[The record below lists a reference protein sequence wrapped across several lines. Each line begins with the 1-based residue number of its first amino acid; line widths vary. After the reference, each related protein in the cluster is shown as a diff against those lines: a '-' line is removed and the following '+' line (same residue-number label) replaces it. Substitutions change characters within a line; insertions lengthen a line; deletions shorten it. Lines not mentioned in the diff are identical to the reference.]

1 MNDYIKTLV
10 DADKLNISLEP
21 GRWQFDSK
29 PYIISGPCSIES
41 NGMIIDWAVKMKE
54 LGVDALRG
62 GAYKP
67 CTYPITKEVNGW
79 KEGMQKEGLSALID
93 VKIKTGMTVVSEI
106 MDASQIN
113 EFSMEAID
121 IIQVGTRNFQNY
133 TLLDALGKLDKPILL
148 KRGTWGTIDE
158 ILGACERIMVG
169 GNEVTINKVD
179 KILNVMGSVK
189 RAGPL
194 GSGHAMKSLN
204 NYVSAA
210 GLIASFEALNT
221 AKKYGIESKDFI
233 AIINGATG
241 KNNTTEVKLEK
252 FVVSEKYN
260 SGFALDLMI
269 KDVSIADQLIKKMS
283 SDNPL
288 SKQVLEYLEKSYK
301 IVGKNSDHTEVFK
314 VLKN

>member
-1 MNDYIKTLV
+1 
-10 DADKLNISLEP
+10 
-21 GRWQFDSK
+21 
-29 PYIISGPCSIES
+29 
-41 NGMIIDWAVKMKE
+41 MKE
-54 LGVDALRG
+54 IGFVGLGAMGSAMAPLLSKANFNVYGYDIK
-62 GAYKP
+62 KP
-67 CTYPITKEVNGW
+67 MDNTEINIVTSLKELSDKEVIIFMLPDGKIVNKVVQELINFGT
-79 KEGMQKEGLSALID
+79 KSIMIDMSSSDPNDTLNLGNELSKKNIEFIDAPVSGGVARAITGELI
-93 VKIKTGMTVVSEI
+93 
-106 MDASQIN
+106 
-113 EFSMEAID
+113 
-121 IIQVGTRNFQNY
+121 
-133 TLLDALGKLDKPILL
+133 
-148 KRGTWGTIDE
+148 
-158 ILGACERIMVG
+158 IMVG
-169 GNEVTINKVD
+169 GKEVTINKVN

-210 GLIASFEALNT
+210 GLIASFEALNA

-288 SKQVLEYLEKSYK
+288 SKQVLEYLERSYK
-301 IVGKNSDHTEVFK
+301 VVGKNSDHTEVFK

>member
-1 MNDYIKTLV
+1 
-10 DADKLNISLEP
+10 
-21 GRWQFDSK
+21 
-29 PYIISGPCSIES
+29 
-41 NGMIIDWAVKMKE
+41 
-54 LGVDALRG
+54 
-62 GAYKP
+62 
-67 CTYPITKEVNGW
+67 
-79 KEGMQKEGLSALID
+79 
-93 VKIKTGMTVVSEI
+93 
-106 MDASQIN
+106 
-113 EFSMEAID
+113 
-121 IIQVGTRNFQNY
+121 
-133 TLLDALGKLDKPILL
+133 
-148 KRGTWGTIDE
+148 
-158 ILGACERIMVG
+158 MVG

>member
-1 MNDYIKTLV
+1 
-10 DADKLNISLEP
+10 
-21 GRWQFDSK
+21 
-29 PYIISGPCSIES
+29 
-41 NGMIIDWAVKMKE
+41 MKE
-54 LGVDALRG
+54 IGFVGLGAMGSAMAPLLSKADFNVYGYDIK
-62 GAYKP
+62 KP
-67 CTYPITKEVNGW
+67 KDNTEINIVTSIKELSDKEVIIFMLPDGKIVNKVVQELINFGT
-79 KEGMQKEGLSALID
+79 KSIMIDMSSSDPNDTLNLGNELSKKNIEFIDAPVSGGVARAITGELI
-93 VKIKTGMTVVSEI
+93 
-106 MDASQIN
+106 
-113 EFSMEAID
+113 
-121 IIQVGTRNFQNY
+121 
-133 TLLDALGKLDKPILL
+133 
-148 KRGTWGTIDE
+148 
-158 ILGACERIMVG
+158 IMVG
-169 GNEVTINKVD
+169 GNEVTINKVN

>member
-1 MNDYIKTLV
+1 
-10 DADKLNISLEP
+10 
-21 GRWQFDSK
+21 
-29 PYIISGPCSIES
+29 
-41 NGMIIDWAVKMKE
+41 MKE
-54 LGVDALRG
+54 IGFVGLGAMGSTMAPLLSKADFNVYGYDIK
-62 GAYKP
+62 KP
-67 CTYPITKEVNGW
+67 KDNTEINIVTSIKELSDKEVIIFMLPDGKIVNKVVQELVNFGT
-79 KEGMQKEGLSALID
+79 KSIMIDMSSSDPNDTLNLGNELSKKNIEFIDAPVSGGVARAITGELI
-93 VKIKTGMTVVSEI
+93 
-106 MDASQIN
+106 
-113 EFSMEAID
+113 
-121 IIQVGTRNFQNY
+121 
-133 TLLDALGKLDKPILL
+133 
-148 KRGTWGTIDE
+148 
-158 ILGACERIMVG
+158 IMVG
-169 GNEVTINKVD
+169 GKEVTINKVN

-210 GLIASFEALNT
+210 GMIASFEALNT
-221 AKKYGIESKDFI
+221 AKKYGIDSKDFI

>member
-1 MNDYIKTLV
+1 MKEIGFVGLGAMGSAMAPLLSKADFNVYGYDIKKPK
-10 DADKLNISLEP
+10 DNNEINIVT
-21 GRWQFDSK
+21 
-29 PYIISGPCSIES
+29 SIE
-41 NGMIIDWAVKMKE
+41 E
-54 LGVDALRG
+54 LSD
-62 GAYKP
+62 
-67 CTYPITKEVNGW
+67 KEVIIFMLPNG
-79 KEGMQKEGLSALID
+79 KIVNKVVQELINFGTKSIMID
-93 VKIKTGMTVVSEI
+93 MSSSDPNDTLNLGNELIKKNIEFIDAPVSGGVARAITGELI
-106 MDASQIN
+106 
-113 EFSMEAID
+113 
-121 IIQVGTRNFQNY
+121 
-133 TLLDALGKLDKPILL
+133 
-148 KRGTWGTIDE
+148 
-158 ILGACERIMVG
+158 IMVG

-221 AKKYGIESKDFI
+221 AKKYGIKSKDFI

>member
-1 MNDYIKTLV
+1 
-10 DADKLNISLEP
+10 
-21 GRWQFDSK
+21 
-29 PYIISGPCSIES
+29 
-41 NGMIIDWAVKMKE
+41 MKE
-54 LGVDALRG
+54 IGFVGLGAMGSAMAPLLSKADFNVYGYDIK
-62 GAYKP
+62 KP
-67 CTYPITKEVNGW
+67 KDNTEINIVTSIKELSDKEVIIFMLPDGKIVNKVVQELINFGT
-79 KEGMQKEGLSALID
+79 KSIMIDMSSSDPNDTLNLGNELSKKNIEFIDAPVSGGVARAITGELI
-93 VKIKTGMTVVSEI
+93 
-106 MDASQIN
+106 
-113 EFSMEAID
+113 
-121 IIQVGTRNFQNY
+121 
-133 TLLDALGKLDKPILL
+133 
-148 KRGTWGTIDE
+148 
-158 ILGACERIMVG
+158 IMVG
-169 GNEVTINKVD
+169 GKEVTINKVN

-221 AKKYGIESKDFI
+221 AKKYGIDSKDFI

>member
-1 MNDYIKTLV
+1 
-10 DADKLNISLEP
+10 
-21 GRWQFDSK
+21 
-29 PYIISGPCSIES
+29 
-41 NGMIIDWAVKMKE
+41 MKE
-54 LGVDALRG
+54 IGFVGLGAMGSAMAPLLSKADFNVYGYDIK
-62 GAYKP
+62 KP
-67 CTYPITKEVNGW
+67 KDNNEINIVTSIKELSDKEVIIFMLPDGKIVNKVVQELINFGT
-79 KEGMQKEGLSALID
+79 KSIMIDMSSSDPNDTLNLGNELSKKNIEFIDAPVSGGVARAITGELI
-93 VKIKTGMTVVSEI
+93 
-106 MDASQIN
+106 
-113 EFSMEAID
+113 
-121 IIQVGTRNFQNY
+121 
-133 TLLDALGKLDKPILL
+133 
-148 KRGTWGTIDE
+148 
-158 ILGACERIMVG
+158 IMVG

-179 KILNVMGSVK
+179 KILNVIGSVK

-221 AKKYGIESKDFI
+221 AKKYGIEPKDFI

-283 SDNPL
+283 SNNPL

-301 IVGKNSDHTEVFK
+301 ILGKNSDHTEVFK

>member
-1 MNDYIKTLV
+1 
-10 DADKLNISLEP
+10 
-21 GRWQFDSK
+21 
-29 PYIISGPCSIES
+29 
-41 NGMIIDWAVKMKE
+41 MKE
-54 LGVDALRG
+54 IGFVGLGAMGSAMAPLLSKADFNVYGYDIK
-62 GAYKP
+62 KP
-67 CTYPITKEVNGW
+67 KDNTEINIVTSIKELSYKEVIIFMLPDGKIVN
-79 KEGMQKEGLSALID
+79 KIVQELINFGTKSIMID
-93 VKIKTGMTVVSEI
+93 MSSSDPNDTLNLGNELIKKNIEFIDAPVSGGVARAITGELI
-106 MDASQIN
+106 
-113 EFSMEAID
+113 
-121 IIQVGTRNFQNY
+121 
-133 TLLDALGKLDKPILL
+133 
-148 KRGTWGTIDE
+148 
-158 ILGACERIMVG
+158 IMVG

-194 GSGHAMKSLN
+194 GAGHTMKSLN

-221 AKKYGIESKDFI
+221 AKKYGIEARNFI
-233 AIINGATG
+233 EIINGATG

>member
-1 MNDYIKTLV
+1 
-10 DADKLNISLEP
+10 
-21 GRWQFDSK
+21 
-29 PYIISGPCSIES
+29 
-41 NGMIIDWAVKMKE
+41 
-54 LGVDALRG
+54 
-62 GAYKP
+62 
-67 CTYPITKEVNGW
+67 
-79 KEGMQKEGLSALID
+79 
-93 VKIKTGMTVVSEI
+93 
-106 MDASQIN
+106 
-113 EFSMEAID
+113 
-121 IIQVGTRNFQNY
+121 
-133 TLLDALGKLDKPILL
+133 
-148 KRGTWGTIDE
+148 
-158 ILGACERIMVG
+158 
-169 GNEVTINKVD
+169 
-179 KILNVMGSVK
+179 MGSVK

-288 SKQVLEYLEKSYK
+288 SKQVLEYLKKSYK

>member
-1 MNDYIKTLV
+1 
-10 DADKLNISLEP
+10 
-21 GRWQFDSK
+21 
-29 PYIISGPCSIES
+29 
-41 NGMIIDWAVKMKE
+41 MKE
-54 LGVDALRG
+54 IGFVGLGAMGSAMAPLLSKADFNVYGYDIK
-62 GAYKP
+62 KP
-67 CTYPITKEVNGW
+67 KDNNEINIVTSIKELSDKEVIIFMLPDGKIVNKVVQELINFGT
-79 KEGMQKEGLSALID
+79 KSIMIDMSSSDPNDTLNLGNELSKKNIEFIDAPVSGGVARAITGELI
-93 VKIKTGMTVVSEI
+93 
-106 MDASQIN
+106 
-113 EFSMEAID
+113 
-121 IIQVGTRNFQNY
+121 
-133 TLLDALGKLDKPILL
+133 
-148 KRGTWGTIDE
+148 
-158 ILGACERIMVG
+158 IMVG
-169 GNEVTINKVD
+169 GKEVTINKVN

>member
-1 MNDYIKTLV
+1 
-10 DADKLNISLEP
+10 
-21 GRWQFDSK
+21 
-29 PYIISGPCSIES
+29 
-41 NGMIIDWAVKMKE
+41 MKE
-54 LGVDALRG
+54 IGFVGLGAMGSAMAPLLSKADFNVYGYDIK
-62 GAYKP
+62 KP
-67 CTYPITKEVNGW
+67 KDNTEINIVTSIKELSDKEVIIFMLPDGKIVNKVVQELINFGT
-79 KEGMQKEGLSALID
+79 KSIMIDMSSSDPNDTLNLGNELSKKNIEFID
-93 VKIKTGMTVVSEI
+93 APVSGGV
-106 MDASQIN
+106 AR
-113 EFSMEAID
+113 AI
-121 IIQVGTRNFQNY
+121 T
-133 TLLDALGKLDKPILL
+133 GKLI
-148 KRGTWGTIDE
+148 
-158 ILGACERIMVG
+158 IMVG
-169 GNEVTINKVD
+169 GKEVTINKVN

>member
-1 MNDYIKTLV
+1 
-10 DADKLNISLEP
+10 
-21 GRWQFDSK
+21 
-29 PYIISGPCSIES
+29 
-41 NGMIIDWAVKMKE
+41 MKE
-54 LGVDALRG
+54 IGFVGLGAMGSAMAPLLSKADFNVYGYDIK
-62 GAYKP
+62 KP
-67 CTYPITKEVNGW
+67 KDNTKINIVTSIKELSDKEVIIFMLPDGKIVNKVVQELINFGT
-79 KEGMQKEGLSALID
+79 KSIMIDMSSSDPNDTLNLGNELSKKNIEFID
-93 VKIKTGMTVVSEI
+93 APVSGGV
-106 MDASQIN
+106 AR
-113 EFSMEAID
+113 AI
-121 IIQVGTRNFQNY
+121 T
-133 TLLDALGKLDKPILL
+133 GKLI
-148 KRGTWGTIDE
+148 
-158 ILGACERIMVG
+158 IMVG
-169 GNEVTINKVD
+169 GNEVTISKVD

-194 GSGHAMKSLN
+194 GAGHAMKSLN

-221 AKKYGIESKDFI
+221 AKKYGIEARNFI
-233 AIINGATG
+233 EIINGATG

>member
-1 MNDYIKTLV
+1 
-10 DADKLNISLEP
+10 
-21 GRWQFDSK
+21 
-29 PYIISGPCSIES
+29 
-41 NGMIIDWAVKMKE
+41 MKE
-54 LGVDALRG
+54 IGFVGLGAMGSAMAPLLSKADFNVYGYDIK
-62 GAYKP
+62 KP
-67 CTYPITKEVNGW
+67 KDNNDINIVASIKELSDKEVIIFMLPDGKIVNKVVQELINFGT
-79 KEGMQKEGLSALID
+79 KSIMIDMSSSDPNDTLNLGNELSKKNIEFIDAPVSGGVARAITGDLI
-93 VKIKTGMTVVSEI
+93 
-106 MDASQIN
+106 
-113 EFSMEAID
+113 
-121 IIQVGTRNFQNY
+121 
-133 TLLDALGKLDKPILL
+133 
-148 KRGTWGTIDE
+148 
-158 ILGACERIMVG
+158 IMVG

-179 KILNVMGSVK
+179 KILNVMGNVK

>member
-1 MNDYIKTLV
+1 
-10 DADKLNISLEP
+10 
-21 GRWQFDSK
+21 
-29 PYIISGPCSIES
+29 
-41 NGMIIDWAVKMKE
+41 MKE
-54 LGVDALRG
+54 IGFVGLGAMGSAMAPLLSKADFNVYGYDIK
-62 GAYKP
+62 KP
-67 CTYPITKEVNGW
+67 EDSTEINIVTSIKELSDKEVIIFMLPDGKIVN
-79 KEGMQKEGLSALID
+79 KVVQELINFGTKSIMID
-93 VKIKTGMTVVSEI
+93 MSSSDPNDTLNLGNELIKKNIEFIDAPVSGGVARAITGELI
-106 MDASQIN
+106 
-113 EFSMEAID
+113 
-121 IIQVGTRNFQNY
+121 
-133 TLLDALGKLDKPILL
+133 
-148 KRGTWGTIDE
+148 
-158 ILGACERIMVG
+158 IMVG

>member
-1 MNDYIKTLV
+1 
-10 DADKLNISLEP
+10 
-21 GRWQFDSK
+21 
-29 PYIISGPCSIES
+29 
-41 NGMIIDWAVKMKE
+41 MKE
-54 LGVDALRG
+54 IGFVGLGAMGSAMAPLLSKADFNVYGYDT
-62 GAYKP
+62 KKSSD
-67 CTYPITKEVNGW
+67 ITEINIVTSIKELSDKEVIIFMLPDGKIVN
-79 KEGMQKEGLSALID
+79 KVVQELINFGTKSIMID
-93 VKIKTGMTVVSEI
+93 MSSSDPNDTLNLGNELIKKNIEFIDAPVSGGVARAITGELI
-106 MDASQIN
+106 
-113 EFSMEAID
+113 
-121 IIQVGTRNFQNY
+121 
-133 TLLDALGKLDKPILL
+133 
-148 KRGTWGTIDE
+148 
-158 ILGACERIMVG
+158 IMVG

-221 AKKYGIESKDFI
+221 AKKYGIKSKDFI

>member
-1 MNDYIKTLV
+1 
-10 DADKLNISLEP
+10 
-21 GRWQFDSK
+21 
-29 PYIISGPCSIES
+29 
-41 NGMIIDWAVKMKE
+41 MKE
-54 LGVDALRG
+54 IGFVGLGAMGSAMAPLLSKADFNVYGYDIKNPKDNTEINIVTSIKELSD
-62 GAYKP
+62 
-67 CTYPITKEVNGW
+67 KEVIIFMLPDGKIVNKVVQELINFGT
-79 KEGMQKEGLSALID
+79 KSIMIDMSSSDPNDTLNLGNELSKKNIEFIDAPVSGGVARAITGELI
-93 VKIKTGMTVVSEI
+93 
-106 MDASQIN
+106 
-113 EFSMEAID
+113 
-121 IIQVGTRNFQNY
+121 
-133 TLLDALGKLDKPILL
+133 
-148 KRGTWGTIDE
+148 
-158 ILGACERIMVG
+158 IMVG

>member
-1 MNDYIKTLV
+1 
-10 DADKLNISLEP
+10 
-21 GRWQFDSK
+21 
-29 PYIISGPCSIES
+29 
-41 NGMIIDWAVKMKE
+41 MKE
-54 LGVDALRG
+54 IGFVGLGAMGSAMAPLLSKADFNVYGYDIK
-62 GAYKP
+62 KP
-67 CTYPITKEVNGW
+67 KDNTEINIVTSIKELSDKEVIIFMLPDGKIVNKVVQELIKFGT
-79 KEGMQKEGLSALID
+79 KSIMIDMSSSDPNDTLNLGNELSKKNIEFIDAPVSGGVARAITGELI
-93 VKIKTGMTVVSEI
+93 
-106 MDASQIN
+106 
-113 EFSMEAID
+113 
-121 IIQVGTRNFQNY
+121 
-133 TLLDALGKLDKPILL
+133 
-148 KRGTWGTIDE
+148 
-158 ILGACERIMVG
+158 IMVG
-169 GNEVTINKVD
+169 GKEVTINKVN

>member
-1 MNDYIKTLV
+1 
-10 DADKLNISLEP
+10 
-21 GRWQFDSK
+21 
-29 PYIISGPCSIES
+29 
-41 NGMIIDWAVKMKE
+41 MKE
-54 LGVDALRG
+54 IGFVGLGAMGSAMAPLLSKADFNVYGYDIK
-62 GAYKP
+62 KP
-67 CTYPITKEVNGW
+67 KDNTEINIVTSIKELSDKEVIIFMLPDGKIVNKVVQELINFGT
-79 KEGMQKEGLSALID
+79 KSIMIDMSSSDPNDTLNLGNELSKKNIDFIDAPVSGGVARAITGELI
-93 VKIKTGMTVVSEI
+93 
-106 MDASQIN
+106 
-113 EFSMEAID
+113 
-121 IIQVGTRNFQNY
+121 
-133 TLLDALGKLDKPILL
+133 
-148 KRGTWGTIDE
+148 
-158 ILGACERIMVG
+158 IMVG
-169 GNEVTINKVD
+169 GKEVTINKVD

-221 AKKYGIESKDFI
+221 AKKYGIEAKDFI

>member
-1 MNDYIKTLV
+1 LAKVAFLGLGVMGYPMAGHLKAGGHDVTVYNRTAAK
-10 DADKLNISLEP
+10 ADKWVAEYEGVKADTPADAAKGCDFVFACVGDDKDIASVTTGPDGAFKTMPADAVFIDNTTASADIARVLYDAARTRGLHFIDAP
-21 GRWQFDSK
+21 V
-29 PYIISGPCSIES
+29 SGGVARAIT
-41 NGMIIDWAVKMKE
+41 GE
-54 LGVDALRG
+54 L
-62 GAYKP
+62 
-67 CTYPITKEVNGW
+67 I
-79 KEGMQKEGLSALID
+79 
-93 VKIKTGMTVVSEI
+93 
-106 MDASQIN
+106 
-113 EFSMEAID
+113 
-121 IIQVGTRNFQNY
+121 
-133 TLLDALGKLDKPILL
+133 
-148 KRGTWGTIDE
+148 
-158 ILGACERIMVG
+158 IMVG
-169 GNEVTINKVD
+169 GNEVTVNKVG

-252 FVVSEKYN
+252 FVVSEKFN

>member
-1 MNDYIKTLV
+1 
-10 DADKLNISLEP
+10 
-21 GRWQFDSK
+21 
-29 PYIISGPCSIES
+29 
-41 NGMIIDWAVKMKE
+41 MKE
-54 LGVDALRG
+54 IGFVGLGAMGSAMAPLLSK
-62 GAYKP
+62 AYFNVYGYDIKKP
-67 CTYPITKEVNGW
+67 KGNTEINIVTSIKELSDKEVIIFMLPDGKIVNKVVQELINFGT
-79 KEGMQKEGLSALID
+79 KSIMIDMSSSDPDDTLNLGNELSKKNIEFID
-93 VKIKTGMTVVSEI
+93 APVSGGV
-106 MDASQIN
+106 AR
-113 EFSMEAID
+113 AI
-121 IIQVGTRNFQNY
+121 T
-133 TLLDALGKLDKPILL
+133 GKLI
-148 KRGTWGTIDE
+148 
-158 ILGACERIMVG
+158 IMVG
-169 GNEVTINKVD
+169 GNEVTISKVD

-288 SKQVLEYLEKSYK
+288 SKQVLEYLEKSYE

-314 VLKN
+314 VLKD

>member
-1 MNDYIKTLV
+1 
-10 DADKLNISLEP
+10 
-21 GRWQFDSK
+21 
-29 PYIISGPCSIES
+29 
-41 NGMIIDWAVKMKE
+41 MKE
-54 LGVDALRG
+54 IGFVGLGAMGSAMAPLLSKADFNVYGYDIK
-62 GAYKP
+62 KP
-67 CTYPITKEVNGW
+67 EDNTEINIVTSIKELSDKEVIIFMLPDGKIVNKVAQELINFGT
-79 KEGMQKEGLSALID
+79 KSIMIDMSSSDPDDTLNLGNELSKKNIEFIDAPVSGGVARAITGELI
-93 VKIKTGMTVVSEI
+93 
-106 MDASQIN
+106 
-113 EFSMEAID
+113 
-121 IIQVGTRNFQNY
+121 
-133 TLLDALGKLDKPILL
+133 
-148 KRGTWGTIDE
+148 
-158 ILGACERIMVG
+158 IMVG

-288 SKQVLEYLEKSYK
+288 SKQVLEYLEKSYRML
-301 IVGKNSDHTEVFK
+301 GKNSDHTEVFK
-314 VLKN
+314 VLKD

>member
-1 MNDYIKTLV
+1 
-10 DADKLNISLEP
+10 
-21 GRWQFDSK
+21 
-29 PYIISGPCSIES
+29 
-41 NGMIIDWAVKMKE
+41 MKE
-54 LGVDALRG
+54 IGFVGLGAMGSAMAPLLSKADFNVYGYDIK
-62 GAYKP
+62 KP
-67 CTYPITKEVNGW
+67 KDNTEINIVTSIKELSDKEVIIFMLPDGKIVN
-79 KEGMQKEGLSALID
+79 KVVQELINFGTKSIMID
-93 VKIKTGMTVVSEI
+93 MSSSDPNDTLNLGNELIKKNIEFIDAPVSGGVARAITGELI
-106 MDASQIN
+106 
-113 EFSMEAID
+113 
-121 IIQVGTRNFQNY
+121 
-133 TLLDALGKLDKPILL
+133 
-148 KRGTWGTIDE
+148 
-158 ILGACERIMVG
+158 IMVG
-169 GNEVTINKVD
+169 GKEVTINKVD